1 MVFICNLCLG
11 KLSLLELVNMNISD
25 LKAAGE
31 FAQNFG
37 VKAVVY
43 GPAGTGKT
51 PILNTAP
58 RPLLLACEPGL
69 LSMRGS
75 KVPTYEAYEPKRI
88 DEFFKWFF
96 NSTETK
102 NFDTLGIDST
112 SQMADIYLQDALK
125 NNKHGL
131 KAYGEMASSTME
143 HLRTLYYT
151 RYKHTYLICKEEI
164 KDLDG
169 QSMRRPYF
177 PGQVLP
183 IDVPHMY
190 DLILRLAKTNV
201 PGMQG
206 EVLAFQCI
214 GSYNILSRNRT
225 GNLSQYE
232 EPNFAKLVDKAMNAP
247 PMVY

>member
-1 MVFICNLCLG
+1 
-11 KLSLLELVNMNISD
+11 MNIKD
-25 LKAAGE
+25 LKPAND

-37 VKAVVY
+37 CKCLIF

-51 PILNTAP
+51 PLLNTAP
-58 RPLLLACEPGL
+58 RPLLLATEPGL

-75 KVPTYEAYEPKRI
+75 NIPTYEAYTPAKI

-96 NSTETK
+96 NSNETK
-102 NFDTLGIDST
+102 NFDTLGIDSA
-112 SQMADIYLQDALK
+112 SQIADIYLIDAQK

-131 KAYGEMASSTME
+131 KAYGEMAESTME

-151 RYKHTYLICKEEI
+151 RYKHTYVVCKEEI

-183 IDVPHMY
+183 ISVPHLY
-190 DLILRLAKTNV
+190 DFILRLAKTNV
-201 PGMQG
+201 PGVQG
-206 EVLAFQCI
+206 ETLAFQCQ
-214 GSYNILSRNRT
+214 GSYNVLSRNRT

-232 EPNFAKLVDKAMNAP
+232 PPNFSQLVEKAMTAP

>member
-1 MVFICNLCLG
+1 MN
-11 KLSLLELVNMNISD
+11 VND
-25 LKAAGE
+25 LKPAGD
-31 FAQNFG
+31 FANNFG
-37 VKAVVY
+37 CKCMVY

-51 PILNTAP
+51 PIFASAP
-58 RPLLLACEPGL
+58 RPLLLATEPGL

-75 KVPTYEAYEPKRI
+75 KIPTYEAYTPARV

-102 NFDTLGIDST
+102 NFDTLGIDSA
-112 SQMADIYLQDALK
+112 SQIADIYLIDAQK

-131 KAYGEMASSTME
+131 KAYGEMAENTME

-151 RYKHTYLICKEEI
+151 RYKHTYVICKEEI

-183 IDVPHMY
+183 ISVPHLY
-190 DLILRLAKTNV
+190 DFILRLAKTNV
-201 PGMQG
+201 PGVQG
-206 EVLAFQCI
+206 ETLAFQCQ
-214 GSYNILSRNRT
+214 GSYNVLSRNRT

-232 EPNFAKLVDKAMNAP
+232 PPNFSTLVDKAMNAP
-247 PMVY
+247 PMAY

>member
-1 MVFICNLCLG
+1 
-11 KLSLLELVNMNISD
+11 MNIND

-37 VKAVVY
+37 CKALIF
-43 GPAGTGKT
+43 GPAGSAKT

-58 RPLLLACEPGL
+58 RPLLLATEPGL

-75 KVPTYEAYEPKRI
+75 KIPTYEAYEPKRI

-96 NSTETK
+96 NSNETK
-102 NFDTLGIDST
+102 NFDTLGIDSA
-112 SQMADIYLQDALK
+112 SQIADIYLVDAQK

-131 KAYGEMASSTME
+131 KAYGEMASNTME

-151 RYKHTYLICKEEI
+151 RYKHTYVICKEEI

-169 QSMRRPYF
+169 QTMRRPYF

-183 IDVPHMY
+183 IDVPHLY
-190 DLILRLAKTNV
+190 DFILRLAKTNV
-201 PGMQG
+201 PGVSG
-206 EVLAFQCI
+206 EVLAFQCS
-214 GSYNILSRNRT
+214 GSYNVLARNRT
-225 GNLSQYE
+225 GNLNQYE
-232 EPNFAKLVDKAMNAP
+232 PPNFTDLVNKAMSAP
-247 PMVY
+247 PLVY